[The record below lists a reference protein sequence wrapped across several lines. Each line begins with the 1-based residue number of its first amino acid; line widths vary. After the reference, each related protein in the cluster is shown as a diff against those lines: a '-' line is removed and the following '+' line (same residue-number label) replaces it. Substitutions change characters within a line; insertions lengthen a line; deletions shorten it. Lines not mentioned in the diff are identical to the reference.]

1 MILMPNRYAIPLH
14 DRFVPVPVRARRDG
28 WTVARQRGFVR
39 ALGEGV
45 TVAAAAAR
53 VGMSA
58 RSAYRLHDRPHAASF
73 RKAWRT
79 ALALAA
85 PPPVPRHELST
96 IKLHRWRGR
105 IVHREVV
112 WNEAA
117 VARALRGRDPYAF
130 VNRVPLDEALARLEA
145 ECAAAAVPAIV
156 PCLVALRAK
165 SYTDSEGGDDRCV
178 NFATFRRRGQVGWR
192 AEAGGACQQ
201 GP

>member
-1 MILMPNRYAIPLH
+1 MPNRYAIPLH

-28 WTVARQRGFVR
+28 WTVTRQRGFVR

-58 RSAYRLHDRPHAASF
+58 RSAYRLHDRPRAASF
-73 RKAWRT
+73 RKAWRI
-79 ALALAA
+79 AQALAA
-85 PPPVPRHELST
+85 PPPVPRHELFT

-117 VARALRGRDPYAF
+117 VARALRGRDPYALA
-130 VNRVPLDEALARLEA
+130 NRVPLDEALARLEA
-145 ECAAAAVPAIV
+145 ECAAVMAGAIAADFVPM
-156 PCLVALRAK
+156 RAK
-165 SYTDSEGGDDRCV
+165 SYSDGVGAAERCV
-178 NFATFRRRGQVGWR
+178 TFATFYMPDRGAASGM
-192 AEAGGACQQ
+192 AGGACQQ